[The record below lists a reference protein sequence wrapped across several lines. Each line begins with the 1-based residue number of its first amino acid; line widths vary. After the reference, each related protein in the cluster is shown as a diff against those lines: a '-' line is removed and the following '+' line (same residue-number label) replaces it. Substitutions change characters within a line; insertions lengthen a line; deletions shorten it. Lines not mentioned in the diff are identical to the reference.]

1 MPIATQNPAR
11 KDNNPLA
18 FARYLATR
26 FRRMGR
32 KIRGLAGFPDLDGA
46 RTPLCR
52 KCAGTAL
59 SQRFGPRP
67 CAPSPG
73 GDSSAKEA
81 SRTHAPSPRPPPPE
95 GRGSFVPETPRQ
107 SRKTA
112 AIPTPCPPPLGGGA
126 GGRGIAGKDPPLPNF
141 ALPDFRRG
149 SHPTAAPLVCQGRK
163 KTSVSAGFQRSP
175 PPHRSA
181 DRRPDIPNGK
191 RLPGC
196 ETRPAG
202 QGSRRLVPP
211 DRGGKGIDIREVWGR
226 PGTAARAVRA
236 LMETDIG
243 DKNLYVKEKSEI
255 IGIMFGICPNAP
267 FDFAQG
273 RLLRLRS
280 GQAPSIRPALRYAAC
295 GGYSG

>member
-1 MPIATQNPAR
+1 MPPPPDPLPRRGGGASFRKRRAKAEKPPQSQRLAPLPLGEGQGEGYRGEGSAAAEFCSAR
-11 KDNNPLA
+11 
-18 FARYLATR
+18 
-26 FRRMGR
+26 
-32 KIRGLAGFPDLDGA
+32 
-46 RTPLCR
+46 
-52 KCAGTAL
+52 L
-59 SQRFGPRP
+59 SQR
-67 CAPSPG
+67 
-73 GDSSAKEA
+73 K
-81 SRTHAPSPRPPPPE
+81 PPD
-95 GRGSFVPETPRQ
+95 
-107 SRKTA
+107 
-112 AIPTPCPPPLGGGA
+112 GGA
-126 GGRGIAGKDPPLPNF
+126 TGLSGP
-141 ALPDFRRG
+141 
-149 SHPTAAPLVCQGRK
+149 K